1 MNQYGT
7 HGFLPVL
14 GKTAASILMIAV
26 GHAEGV
32 PAPPPTEMRDAATHE
47 QLALTLR
54 KSQQEDPM
62 KNMTPT
68 QGEDPSKNLPKDLIS
83 QSDIICFRGMATLV
97 PKRAILQI
105 PESCAERLKI
115 APGAKIVGWAEFFA
129 ANRGW
134 ITTVEISR
142 VQAEGKEPLAED
154 TKTQLTQCQNLV
166 VATFLGGPISMLPPP
181 VPPPATPPS
190 TPLATA
196 PATATPTPPPTQ
208 PSKP

>member
-1 MNQYGT
+1 M
-7 HGFLPVL
+7 LW
-14 GKTAASILMIAV
+14 KTAASILMIAV

-32 PAPPPTEMRDAATHE
+32 PTPAAPAMRDAATHQ

-62 KNMTPT
+62 KNMAPT

-83 QSDIICFRGMATLV
+83 QSDIICFQGMATLV

-105 PESCAERLKI
+105 PESCTERLTI
-115 APGAKIVGWAEFFA
+115 TPGAKIVGWADFFA

-142 VQAEGKEPLAED
+142 EQAEGKEPITED
-154 TKTQLTQCQNLV
+154 TRKQLTQCRNLV
-166 VATFLGGPISMLPPP
+166 VATYQGGPISMLPPATP
-181 VPPPATPPS
+181 ATPPPATASPTASS
-190 TPLATA
+190 TKT
-196 PATATPTPPPTQ
+196 T
-208 PSKP
+208 KP

>member
-115 APGAKIVGWAEFFA
+115 APGAKIVGWAELFA

-154 TKTQLTQCQNLV
+154 TRKHLTECRSLV
-166 VATFLGGPISMLPPP
+166 VATYQGGPISLLPP
-181 VPPPATPPS
+181 
-190 TPLATA
+190 
-196 PATATPTPPPTQ
+196 PATATPTATPTQ

>member
-1 MNQYGT
+1 MNQYAT
-7 HGFLPVL
+7 NGFLPAL
-14 GKTAASILMIAV
+14 GTTAASILMIAV

-32 PAPPPTEMRDAATHE
+32 PPTPPTEMRDAATHE

-62 KNMTPT
+62 KNMAPT

-83 QSDIICFRGMATLV
+83 QSDIVCFRGMATLV

-105 PESCAERLKI
+105 PENCAERLKI
-115 APGAKIVGWAEFFA
+115 TPGAKIVGWAEFFA

-181 VPPPATPPS
+181 VPPPATPP
-190 TPLATA
+190 AT
-196 PATATPTPPPTQ
+196 ATATPTPTP